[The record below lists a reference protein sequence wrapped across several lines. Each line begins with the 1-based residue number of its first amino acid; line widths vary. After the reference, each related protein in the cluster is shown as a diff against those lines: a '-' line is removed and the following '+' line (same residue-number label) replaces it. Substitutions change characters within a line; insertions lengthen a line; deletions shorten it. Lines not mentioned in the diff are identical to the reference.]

1 MNDSDFD
8 DFLRTARADL
18 PLPESFK
25 QEAWRRIES
34 VEMESPQLVV
44 WFLDFAA
51 GLARPW
57 NAAAGI
63 AATVALGLWLGSGS
77 VSDPQNSKAAYEKS
91 ISPFSHA
98 DLK

>member
-18 PLPESFK
+18 PLPDSFN
-25 QEAWRRIES
+25 QEVWRRIEG
-34 VEMESPQLVV
+34 VEMKSPRVVV
-44 WFLDFAA
+44 WFHDFAA

-57 NAAAGI
+57 GAATGI
-63 AATVALGLWLGSGS
+63 AATVALGLWLGSVS
-77 VSDPQNSKAAYEKS
+77 ISDPQNPKAAYEKS

-98 DLK
+98 NLK